1 MKLMITYD
9 KLWDL
14 LKARGISQY
23 SLIKN
28 YQISRSQLN
37 RIHLDTPTAKA
48 RGILEKSDCLCNPYS
63 QRACQQPPTQFL
75 IAEVLLTF
83 LCDVARSV
91 DVRIDERVFFGA
103 IQPTLDTLAGESTGI
118 RMLCVVHRNLI
129 AV

>member
-48 RGILEKSDCLCNPYS
+48 RGSLEKSDCLRNPYS
-63 QRACQQPPTQFL
+63 QRACQKPAAQSL
-75 IAEVLLTF
+75 DAEVLLTWQ
-83 LCDVARSV
+83 CC
-91 DVRIDERVFFGA
+91 
-103 IQPTLDTLAGESTGI
+103 TL
-118 RMLCVVHRNLI
+118 R
-129 AV
+129 